1 MKRRQALALPL
12 ALALP
17 APAWAQARID
27 GFRFGTLR
35 DLGGSVWDFDAETRR
50 LPLRRKGSGSRW
62 GVHFVNP
69 GAVDIAWY
77 EVIRRTTPA
86 AEAVMLRTPVKRSR
100 ERVIVDTF
108 WFDEADRP
116 GPYALDLFVDDTLRW
131 TVAFE
136 VVPA

>member
-1 MKRRQALALPL
+1 
-12 ALALP
+12 
-17 APAWAQARID
+17 
-27 GFRFGTLR
+27 
-35 DLGGSVWDFDAETRR
+35 
-50 LPLRRKGSGSRW
+50 
-62 GVHFVNP
+62 
-69 GAVDIAWY
+69 
-77 EVIRRTTPA
+77 VIRRTTPA